1 MYSSEHDNVMTFQ
14 NVKDIDSLYI
24 RCVDEDVGDDDDQ
37 LSATENL
44 GKELVGVP
52 LMAALE
58 SSEPYEAWF
67 QLREEPGIASDP
79 RVISRV
85 EDDAALREMVRA
97 YRRGG
102 QQPIRPPRRIGSS
115 DFSNPSSTFEAEG
128 AAAAMNSSSDDT
140 FESEGENGNVDKR
153 TKRMD
158 PDFHEKTQFFRV
170 IRGAIVRVDADVL
183 TSPIRGLLHPGEI
196 VMALE
201 FSECNANEHGKGDKV
216 VQRVRIKSASAEGVA
231 GSHVGGL
238 QGWTSM
244 ETVDGIAL
252 LQPYN
257 LFGSVPNQ
265 DFGTLV

>member
-115 DFSNPSSTFEAEG
+115 SDVSNPLSTFEAEG

-140 FESEGENGNVDKR
+140 FESEGENAWYCRVCPNSW
-153 TKRMD
+153 
-158 PDFHEKTQFFRV
+158 TQESIIFVVGSCFSTLLGPKNR
-170 IRGAIVRVDADVL
+170 
-183 TSPIRGLLHPGEI
+183 PISL
-196 VMALE
+196 
-201 FSECNANEHGKGDKV
+201 
-216 VQRVRIKSASAEGVA
+216 
-231 GSHVGGL
+231 
-238 QGWTSM
+238 
-244 ETVDGIAL
+244 
-252 LQPYN
+252 
-257 LFGSVPNQ
+257 
-265 DFGTLV
+265 